1 VVKNAL
7 IAALAVTI
15 LTGGGMVISFV
26 DDPTM
31 TPIRA
36 TAVLL
41 VIAALVIAWGS
52 VIWKAKH

>member
-1 VVKNAL
+1 VKNAL

-26 DDPTM
+26 NDPTM